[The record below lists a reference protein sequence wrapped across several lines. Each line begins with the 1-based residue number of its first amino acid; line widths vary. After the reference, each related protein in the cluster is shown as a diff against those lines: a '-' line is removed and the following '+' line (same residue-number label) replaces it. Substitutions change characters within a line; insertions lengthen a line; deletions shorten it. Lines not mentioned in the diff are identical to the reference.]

1 MKSLLRIYLWL
12 LVLLFGTQV
21 AFSQPIVF
29 YVTQNGAGSQN
40 GSDWLNA
47 YPGTNLQTAINA
59 ASTYWQANQDKV
71 VEVWVAQGI
80 YKPTTG
86 TDRFLSFAMKDHVA
100 IYGGFVGDES
110 ALSARPPITLSAPSS
125 TTLSGNI
132 GEPGIAD
139 NSFHVLFNASLTST
153 AVLDGFLITGGNSD
167 GGGGGGIY
175 NSDGSPI
182 IRYCCFLNNKARYGG
197 GLYNISKAKDSDPEF
212 INCSFIANRAELTG
226 YSGSGGGVY
235 NLSEDNSSGSPRFIN
250 CEFLGNSVMEGMGGG
265 MMNLSG
271 NNEGILHPQLINC
284 TFVNNSADIRGEA
297 IYNFRAFGTLDLTVV
312 NSLFWN
318 NGGANTIFNDNAP
331 TVTAQYNLFEET
343 VTGLEGNTNLT
354 PTTSPFVSDTDR
366 QLRTCSPAINAGD
379 PTSTTAT
386 SGATDLESNPRF
398 YNNGR
403 IDIGALEFQGSP
415 LPVPVLSLPPSITL
429 PIIQNTPSVSLTI
442 TGCETGNLSWKGPNN
457 TSGTGTRITI
467 PTSATATLV
476 YSATCSIGSCVS
488 DPGSTTVSI
497 VPGLISGSFDG
508 FVYGADCSTFRGWA
522 WDRNKV
528 NTPISID
535 ILDGP
540 VVVTMLMADVF
551 RQDLQIAG
559 KGNGKHAF
567 SFPIPESL
575 KDGLPHQ
582 LSARVAGSSFF
593 LKDSPKALVCQ
604 GSSSPAN
611 KAPVPPTPSILVAP
625 LMAQVNVPFSGTL
638 VAFTDPE
645 GTALTYAL
653 SGLPDGLSINAST
666 RIISGTPTQSGT
678 FVLAYSATDGGGLTN
693 SVSFPLTVNPA
704 STTTVSGNFEG
715 YLDKVECGT
724 IRGWVWD
731 RNQPNAPVTVEFYSG
746 STVWGS
752 TVANIYRVDLKNA
765 GKGNGVHAYS
775 FEVPQALKD
784 GTTRA
789 ISARIQGSTYVLK
802 DSGKPLL
809 CPSGSRFSA
818 EVSDELQVTVLGN
831 PVSEVIQVEVRGV
844 GGLPVQLTLLD
855 SQGRE
860 LLEERVETANS
871 IDQRQF
877 DVRRLIPGILLLR
890 VSTPFQIRMVKIVK
904 TN

>member
-1 MKSLLRIYLWL
+1 MKPIVWIHLWL
-12 LVLLFGTQV
+12 LVLFFGTQG

-86 TDRFLSFAMKDHVA
+86 TDRFTSFAMKDHVA
-100 IYGGFVGDES
+100 IYGGFVGNES
-110 ALSARPPITLSAPSS
+110 ALSSRPPITLSAPSS
-125 TTLSGNI
+125 TTLSGEI
-132 GEPGIAD
+132 GEPGGED
-139 NSFHVLFNASLTST
+139 NSYHVLFNASLTST

-175 NSDGSPI
+175 NSDSSPI
-182 IRYCCFLNNKARYGG
+182 IRNCCFLNNKARNGG
-197 GLYNISKAKDSDPEF
+197 GLLNISKEKDSDPDF
-212 INCSFIANRAELTG
+212 INCSFIANRAELAG

-250 CEFLGNSVMEGMGGG
+250 CEFIGNSVTDGMGGG
-265 MMNLSG
+265 MMNISG
-271 NNEGILHPQLINC
+271 NNDGILHLQLINC
-284 TFVNNSADIRGEA
+284 TFVNNSGDIRGEA
-297 IYNFRAFGTLDLTVV
+297 IYNFKAFGTLNLTVV

-318 NGGANTIFNDNAP
+318 NGGANSIFNDNAP
-331 TVTAQYNLFEET
+331 TVTAQYNLFDDT

-354 PTTSPFVSDTDR
+354 TTTSPFVSDTDQ

-386 SGATDLESNPRF
+386 SGATDLVGNPRF

-457 TSGTGTRITI
+457 ASGTGTRITI

-551 RQDLQIAG
+551 RQDLQNAG

-582 LSARVAGSSFF
+582 LSARVAGSSFM
-593 LKDSPKALVCQ
+593 LKDSPKNLVCQ

-625 LMAQVNVPFSGTL
+625 LMAQVDVPFSGTL

-666 RIISGTPTQSGT
+666 RIISGTPTQSGN

-731 RNQPNAPVTVEFYSG
+731 RNKPNAPVTVEFYSG
-746 STVWGS
+746 DRVWGS

-775 FEVPQALKD
+775 FEVPASLI
-784 GTTRA
+784 GTGTHVLYGRV
-789 ISARIQGSTYVLK
+789 QGSNYVLK
-802 DSGKPLL
+802 DSGKPLT
-809 CPSGSRFSA
+809 CSSPARMSA
-818 EVSDELQVTVLGN
+818 ESGGRLEVVVLGH
-831 PVSEVIQVEVRGV
+831 PVTDRVEVEISGV
-844 GGLPVQLTLLD
+844 AGQPLQLQLIDTQGEIRMEL
-855 SQGRE
+855 SIAIAKGRE
-860 LLEERVETANS
+860 RYHFDLS
-871 IDQRQF
+871 RQ
-877 DVRRLIPGILLLR
+877 LPGLMLLR
-890 VSTPFQIRMVKIVK
+890 VSTTGHTQVLKVLK
-904 TN
+904 VN